1 MKTLPIIALSSLSL
15 AALSA
20 CASAPPA
27 AFDTAATEWTG
38 WVRFNGE
45 EFELYAD
52 EDQVLQPFSRPCL
65 SGALPRDLQ
74 RQASS
79 DLGGQ
84 EVRVTGTVAPWTAS
98 TRTLDRAGS
107 TITNT
112 CGGSVVVLAETMA
125 PI

>member
-1 MKTLPIIALSSLSL
+1 MKTLPIIALSAL
-15 AALSA
+15 ALSA
-20 CASAPPA
+20 CAGGVPPR

-38 WVRFNGE
+38 WVKFTGE

-65 SGALPRDLQ
+65 SGALPRDMQ

-79 DLGGQ
+79 DLGGR
-84 EVRVTGTVAPWTAS
+84 EVRVTGTVAPWAAS
-98 TRTLDRAGS
+98 TRTLDRDGS

>member
-1 MKTLPIIALSSLSL
+1 MKTVLIAVS
-15 AALSA
+15 ALMTLGA

-38 WVRFNGE
+38 WVKFTGE

-52 EDQVLQPFSRPCL
+52 EDQLMQPFARPCL

-74 RQASS
+74 RQAAR

-84 EVRVTGTVAPWTAS
+84 EVKVTGTVRPWAAGTP
-98 TRTLDRAGS
+98 TMDRAGS
-107 TITNT
+107 TITNS

-125 PI
+125 PV

>member
-1 MKTLPIIALSSLSL
+1 MKTLPIIALSAL
-15 AALSA
+15 ALSA
-20 CASAPPA
+20 CAGGVPPR

-38 WVRFNGE
+38 WVKFTGE

-74 RQASS
+74 RQAAG
-79 DLGGQ
+79 DLSGQ
-84 EVRVTGTVAPWTAS
+84 EVRVTGTVAPWAAS

>member
-1 MKTLPIIALSSLSL
+1 MKVTAFITIMAT

-20 CASAPPA
+20 CASSLPPK

-38 WVRFNGE
+38 WVKFTGE

-79 DLGGQ
+79 DLSGQ
-84 EVRVTGTVAPWTAS
+84 EVRVTGSVTPWTAS
-98 TRTLDRAGS
+98 TRTLDLGGS

-112 CGGSVVVLAETMA
+112 CGG
-125 PI
+125 

>member
-1 MKTLPIIALSSLSL
+1 MKTLPIIALS
-15 AALSA
+15 AFALSA
-20 CASAPPA
+20 CAGGVPPR

-38 WVRFNGE
+38 WVKFTGE

-74 RQASS
+74 RQASG
-79 DLGGQ
+79 DLSGQ
-84 EVRVTGTVAPWTAS
+84 EVRVTGSVTPWAVS

>member
-1 MKTLPIIALSSLSL
+1 MKTLPIIALSPL
-15 AALSA
+15 ALSA
-20 CASAPPA
+20 CASSLPPR

-38 WVRFNGE
+38 WVKFTGE

-74 RQASS
+74 RQASR
-79 DLGGQ
+79 DLAGQ
-84 EVRVTGTVAPWTAS
+84 EVRVTGSVRPWAAGTP
-98 TRTLDRAGS
+98 TMDRAGS
-107 TITNT
+107 TITNS

>member
-1 MKTLPIIALSSLSL
+1 MKTLPIIALSAL
-15 AALSA
+15 ALSA
-20 CASAPPA
+20 CAGGVPPR

-38 WVRFNGE
+38 WVKFTGE

-84 EVRVTGTVAPWTAS
+84 EVRITGTVTPWAAS

-112 CGGSVVVLAETMA
+112 CGGAVVVLAETMA

>member
-1 MKTLPIIALSSLSL
+1 MKVTAFITIL
-15 AALSA
+15 AATAALGA

-38 WVRFNGE
+38 WVRFTGE

-74 RQASS
+74 RQAAR

-84 EVRVTGTVAPWTAS
+84 EVKVTGAVTPWTS
-98 TRTLDRAGS
+98 GRPTMDRSGS
-107 TITNT
+107 TITNS

-125 PI
+125 PV

>member
-1 MKTLPIIALSSLSL
+1 MKTLPIIALS
-15 AALSA
+15 AFALSA
-20 CASAPPA
+20 CAGGVPPR

-38 WVRFNGE
+38 WVKFTGE

-79 DLGGQ
+79 DLSGQ
-84 EVRVTGTVAPWTAS
+84 EVRVSGSVTPWAAS

>member
-1 MKTLPIIALSSLSL
+1 MKTLPIIALSAL
-15 AALSA
+15 ALSA
-20 CASAPPA
+20 CASGVPPR

-38 WVRFNGE
+38 WVKFTGE

-79 DLGGQ
+79 DLNGQ
-84 EVRVTGTVAPWTAS
+84 EVRVTGTVTPWDAS